1 MNAATPA
8 PGPSRV
14 LVLGAADEAE
24 EMAAALR
31 RLGVEVAVADDRG
44 LDTAALREILS
55 QFAADAVVPV
65 GSLYDDQLLDHLEA
79 TGVAVA
85 PDSRAVRLAGRRDAQ
100 LRFASEQLGL
110 PVARFAT
117 ARSAAEVEQAAAV
130 LGYPCVVSPA
140 VAGSG
145 SSSVVESGVDVA
157 AAFGRAGGTE
167 VVVEQQVTAEA
178 EIVMLAVA
186 TASGAAGA
194 PDVIHF
200 CEPIGVR
207 RRTDGRLAEAWQPQE
222 TTEGEYDAA
231 RSVAARIARAAG
243 GRGVFAV
250 RLLVRR
256 GDVYFCGLDIGPAA
270 AGVVTLRSQ
279 VLDQWALHARAVVG
293 APCEATMSSP
303 AAAAACGRPVRVAD
317 VASVLEVPESGLW
330 LCENTGEH
338 SPWQH
343 GALLASAESTGQARA
358 HVAEMARR
366 AHL

>member
-1 MNAATPA
+1 MNASAA
-8 PGPSRV
+8 PGPSRA

-44 LDTAALREILS
+44 LDTATVRDILS
-55 QFAADAVVPV
+55 QFPAEVVVPV
-65 GSLYDDQLLDHLEA
+65 GSLYDDHLLDHLES
-79 TGVAVA
+79 TGVAIA
-85 PDSRAVRLAGRRDAQ
+85 PGPQAVRLTGRRDAQ

-117 ARSAAEVEQAAAV
+117 ARTAVEVEQAANV

-140 VAGSG
+140 TAGSG
-145 SSSVVESGVDVA
+145 TSSVVTSGVDVA
-157 AAFGRAGGTE
+157 AAFGRAGGAE
-167 VVVEQQVTAEA
+167 VVVEQQVAADA
-178 EIVMLAVA
+178 EIVMLAVS
-186 TASGAAGA
+186 TASGRAQG

-207 RRTDGRLAEAWQPQE
+207 RRADGRLAEAWQPQE

-231 RSVAARIARAAG
+231 RSVAARITRAAG

-256 GDVYFCGLDIGPAA
+256 GDVYFAGIDVGPAA

-279 VLDQWALHARAVVG
+279 VLDQWALHARAVLG

-303 AAAAACGRPVRVAD
+303 AAAAACGRRVRVAD
-317 VASVLEVPESGLW
+317 VAAVLAVPESGLW
-330 LCENTGEH
+330 LCEDTGEH

-343 GALLASAESTGQARA
+343 GALIASAESTEQARE